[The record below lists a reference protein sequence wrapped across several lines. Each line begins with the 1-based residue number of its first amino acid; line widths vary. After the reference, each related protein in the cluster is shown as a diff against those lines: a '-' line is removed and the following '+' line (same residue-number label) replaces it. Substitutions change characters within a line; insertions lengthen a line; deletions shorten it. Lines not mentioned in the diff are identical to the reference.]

1 MARQS
6 ISITKPNNDW
16 LLEQVNSNEYASKSE
31 AVNDL
36 IRQERKKQ
44 ERIKWLEK
52 KLSTSE
58 ASGIS
63 TLSKEEIRLKA
74 QESLDV

>member
-44 ERIKWLEK
+44 ERLKWLEK
-52 KLSTSE
+52 KLLDAE

-74 QESLDV
+74 QQSLNV